1 MKINAAAP
9 EFGDYIMF
17 NWFWK
22 FLYNLVKTIL
32 NCIDFILGFAK
43 MLAGIDT
50 VTVGNENVEIAGY
63 FLNHETIMDSFK
75 MVAIIGFI
83 LLVVFTIFA
92 IVRSIGKYGDG
103 KSSVQICLDCAK
115 SLLYMMLVPAI
126 MIIGAEVVSV
136 IMTAIYKA
144 TNLQGTTLGSTLFT
158 LITRDAKDGATE
170 AVVENFANGTYSY
183 YDRALVNEFYALDDI
198 NYFLA
203 FVGGIAVLILL
214 VRPLL
219 SFVERIVGLVLLFL
233 AAPISISTVPLD
245 EGARFKLWRE
255 QVINK
260 FLIAYGAL
268 ISLNVFMLIMGIVLE
283 IRFFENETW
292 NDLAQLVFII
302 GGAAA
307 CKQGP
312 VIIGNLVNQGAGSQY
327 AQDVQNTR
335 SPFSAMGHFA
345 AGKAMGIARSA
356 NAATVGKVKKSI
368 SNKASD
374 AIHRSGN
381 ARRSVKADAARN
393 KEYQRQKQ
401 KFEQGQRKAD
411 LRGDA
416 NRRSSD
422 WRRNLTNDGAGT
434 ERHQTLEQV
443 LRGNSD
449 QSQRSAEQNRQGQNT
464 LRDAMN
470 NTRTKKDGK

>member
-1 MKINAAAP
+1 
-9 EFGDYIMF
+9 MF
-17 NWFWK
+17 NWFWR

-32 NCIDFILGFAK
+32 NCIDFILGFAR

-63 FLNHETIMDSFK
+63 FLNHETVMDSFK
-75 MVAIIGFI
+75 MVALIGFI
-83 LLVVFTIFA
+83 LLVVFTIFS

-103 KSSVQICLDCAK
+103 KSSVQICMECAK

-170 AVVENFANGTYSY
+170 AIVEKFANGTYSY
-183 YDRALVNEFYALDDI
+183 YDRALVDEFYALDDI

-214 VRPLL
+214 VRPLI

-233 AAPISISTVPLD
+233 VAPVSISTVPLD

-260 FLIAYGAL
+260 FLIAYGSL
-268 ISLNVFMLIMGIVLE
+268 ISLNVFMLIMGIVLD
-283 IRFFENETW
+283 IRFFESETW

-312 VIIGNLVNQGAGSQY
+312 VIIGNLINQGAGSQY
-327 AQDVQNTR
+327 AQDMRNTN

-345 AGKAMGIARSA
+345 AGRAMGIARSA
-356 NAATVGKVKKSI
+356 NAATVGKATKSI
-368 SNKASD
+368 GNRASD
-374 AIHRSGN
+374 YIHRSGN

-393 KEYQRQKQ
+393 KEYQKQRQR
-401 KFEQGQRKAD
+401 FEQRQSRAMAGGNVGR
-411 LRGDA
+411 LS
-416 NRRSSD
+416 ND

-443 LRGNSD
+443 LRGSSSP
-449 QSQRSAEQNRQGQNT
+449 QQPTEQNKQGQNT
-464 LRDAMN
+464 VIDAMKQ
-470 NTRTKKDGK
+470 TRTKKDGK

>member
-1 MKINAAAP
+1 
-9 EFGDYIMF
+9 MF

-43 MLAGIDT
+43 MLAGIDP
-50 VTVGNENVEIAGY
+50 VAVGTENVEIAGY

-75 MVAIIGFI
+75 MVAIIGFV

-92 IVRSIGKYGDG
+92 IIRSIGKYGDG
-103 KSSVQICLDCAK
+103 KSSIHICMDCGK

-126 MIIGAEVVSV
+126 MIIGAEAVSV
-136 IMTAIYKA
+136 IMNAIYKA

-158 LITRDAKDGATE
+158 LITRDAKDGATA
-170 AVVENFANGTYSY
+170 AVVEKFANGTYSY
-183 YDRALVNEFYALDDI
+183 YDRALVDEFYALDDI

-233 AAPISISTVPLD
+233 VAPISISTVPLD

-312 VIIGNLVNQGAGSQY
+312 VIIGNLINQGAGSQH
-327 AQDVQNTR
+327 AQDVRNT
-335 SPFSAMGHFA
+335 SAPFSAMGHFA
-345 AGKAMGIARSA
+345 AGKAMGMARSA
-356 NAATVGKVKKSI
+356 NAATFGNLKKSI
-368 SNKASD
+368 GNRASD
-374 AIHRSGN
+374 FIHRSGN
-381 ARRSVKADAARN
+381 ARRSVKAEAERN
-393 KEYQRQKQ
+393 KEYEKQRQ
-401 KFEQGQRKAD
+401 KFEQAQRKANIA
-411 LRGDA
+411 GDA
-416 NRRSSD
+416 NNRSND
-422 WRRNLTNDGAGT
+422 WRRYLSGSGSGM

-443 LRGNSD
+443 LRGNSN
-449 QSQRSAEQNRQGQNT
+449 QAQPSNLQNRQGQNK
-464 LRDAMN
+464 LIDAMN
-470 NTRTKKDGK
+470 NTRTKKGGK